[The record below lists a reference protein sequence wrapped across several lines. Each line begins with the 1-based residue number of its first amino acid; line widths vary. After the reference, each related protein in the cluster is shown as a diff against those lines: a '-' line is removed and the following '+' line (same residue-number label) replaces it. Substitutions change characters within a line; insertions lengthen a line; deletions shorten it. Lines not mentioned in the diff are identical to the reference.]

1 MILIKPLIQWSL
13 TFLALSLLVL
23 ANKAVI
29 TPSLLNE
36 KYEKKNRKIMKEKE
50 NHILFS

>member
-1 MILIKPLIQWSL
+1 MILIKPLVQWSL

-36 KYEKKNRKIMKEKE
+36 KYEETRKIMKE
-50 NHILFS
+50 